1 MDEIIRSC
9 SSLFLFMTI
18 NKQIKLGKIKHEN
31 LIDQPKPKQP
41 TNQKTMITSYRNWEI
56 KVIAILLF
64 TTKLAA
70 YDEENKGV
78 LTTPLYLLI

>member
-1 MDEIIRSC
+1 
-9 SSLFLFMTI
+9 
-18 NKQIKLGKIKHEN
+18 
-31 LIDQPKPKQP
+31 
-41 TNQKTMITSYRNWEI
+41 MITSYRNWEI